1 MAQRLSNLE
10 KNLTERVAVLEARES
25 VYKEERTRVFQY
37 FQSLNEMIKRL
48 MDIEKETDSIQKSI
62 QKLNKEQMNTTNIL
76 QKLKSE
82 KINDT
87 QKLETE
93 RQEIMRMVQHLQ
105 NEKANHSRIMAE
117 FNRTVSVISENSKL
131 HNMSVNIDQI
141 IEYINN
147 KSDNSNVRQDQE
159 RVNAEMFESI
169 KSVKENMKTET
180 ASHKEEIR
188 VLFSKLVDIE
198 ESCTVA
204 ESHVQSAVDVITAN
218 LSTKTSALGR
228 YVNTTIQNMQT
239 KLDQLPQSGQ
249 YDWFYNIRV
258 NKNKGLSNFLNL

>member
-10 KNLTERVAVLEARES
+10 NILSERVAVLEARES
-25 VYKEERTRVFQY
+25 VYKEDRTQMFHY

-48 MDIEKETDSIQKSI
+48 MDIEKETDSIKKSI
-62 QKLNKEQMNTTNIL
+62 QKFNKEQMNTTNIL

-93 RQEIMRMVQHLQ
+93 RQEIMRIVQHLQ
-105 NEKANHSRIMAE
+105 NEKANNSRLMAE

-147 KSDNSNVRQDQE
+147 KSDSSNVRQDQE
-159 RVNAEMFESI
+159 RINAEMLESI

-198 ESCTVA
+198 ESCTVV
-204 ESHVQSAVDVITAN
+204 ENHVQSKVDVITAN
-218 LSTKTSALGR
+218 LSIKTSALGR

-258 NKNKGLSNFLNL
+258 NKKKRPSNLLNL